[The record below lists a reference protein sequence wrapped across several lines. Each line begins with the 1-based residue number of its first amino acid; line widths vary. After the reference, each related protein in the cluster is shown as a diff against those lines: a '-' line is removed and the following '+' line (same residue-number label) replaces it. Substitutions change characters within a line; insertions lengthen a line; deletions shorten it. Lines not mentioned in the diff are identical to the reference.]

1 MEALA
6 TALASP
12 AIRQALWLTA
22 QVALAGVILHAA
34 FGLALGY
41 ALARPG
47 WRGRSLLDI
56 VVTLP
61 LVFPPMAIGFLLL
74 MILGRRG
81 PLGEPLLR
89 LFGVELVFSV
99 NGLILAAFVAGLPLV
114 VKPVQSAFENIPR
127 MYAEAARTLGKSEWQ
142 IFWRVLLPNIRNAL
156 LGGLVLAMGR
166 SLGEV
171 GMTLML
177 GGNIEG
183 RTVTASL
190 AIYNAVLSGEFEQAA
205 CLSILLG
212 LATAGLFLVLRRSAR
227 APLGW

>member
-99 NGLILAAFVAGLPLV
+99 NGLILAAFVAGAFWGGLYLWRRDLPLV
-114 VKPVQSAFENIPR
+114 IVSHSFWSAF
-127 MYAEAARTLGKSEWQ
+127 
-142 IFWRVLLPNIRNAL
+142 IFAVFPIR
-156 LGGLVLAMGR
+156 
-166 SLGEV
+166 
-171 GMTLML
+171 
-177 GGNIEG
+177 
-183 RTVTASL
+183 
-190 AIYNAVLSGEFEQAA
+190 
-205 CLSILLG
+205 
-212 LATAGLFLVLRRSAR
+212 
-227 APLGW
+227 

>member
-127 MYAEAARTLGKSEWQ
+127 MYAEAARTLGKSE
-142 IFWRVLLPNIRNAL
+142 
-156 LGGLVLAMGR
+156 
-166 SLGEV
+166 
-171 GMTLML
+171 
-177 GGNIEG
+177 
-183 RTVTASL
+183 
-190 AIYNAVLSGEFEQAA
+190 
-205 CLSILLG
+205 
-212 LATAGLFLVLRRSAR
+212 
-227 APLGW
+227 

>member
-1 MEALA
+1 MKKALIY
-6 TALASP
+6 LAAVLS
-12 AIRQALWLTA
+12 A
-22 QVALAGVILHAA
+22 
-34 FGLALGY
+34 
-41 ALARPG
+41 
-47 WRGRSLLDI
+47 
-56 VVTLP
+56 
-61 LVFPPMAIGFLLL
+61 
-74 MILGRRG
+74 
-81 PLGEPLLR
+81 
-89 LFGVELVFSV
+89 
-99 NGLILAAFVAGLPLV
+99 LAAFVAGLPLV

-205 CLSILLG
+205 SLSILLG